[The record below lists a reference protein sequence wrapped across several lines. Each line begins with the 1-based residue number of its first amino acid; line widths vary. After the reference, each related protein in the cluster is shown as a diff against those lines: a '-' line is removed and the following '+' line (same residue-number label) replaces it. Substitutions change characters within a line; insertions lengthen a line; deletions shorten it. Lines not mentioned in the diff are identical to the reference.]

1 VARTLALL
9 ARRTPQLPES
19 LCAAL
24 RYRFLLTK
32 QAQSQQSGEQGRKAV
47 LRSQLLREQARL
59 AALFPFEILSHSP
72 TTTSLSY
79 THSAVRTSPPQ
90 RRGSTAPDAGR
101 AMASALL
108 AEECKFAHLLQP
120 IKDMAANWDINIASE
135 LEEYLVRRARGHPC
149 AWARVAVPRRGQAG
163 LLG

>member
-1 VARTLALL
+1 MRYS
-9 ARRTPQLPES
+9 RG
-19 LCAAL
+19 AL
-24 RYRFLLTK
+24 RSSQKACVRRCATASFLQNKHSLNN
-32 QAQSQQSGEQGRKAV
+32 QASRAAKLSCDR
-47 LRSQLLREQARL
+47 QLLREQARL

-72 TTTSLSY
+72 TSLSY

-90 RRGSTAPDAGR
+90 RRTSTALDAAR

-108 AEECKFAHLLQP
+108 AEDCKFAHLLQP

-149 AWARVAVPRRGQAG
+149 S
-163 LLG
+163 